1 MNINWQDMI
10 DSVLDDFDFEKIQK
24 MMRAVNWTY
33 AIPNEVPNEV
43 PDVPVLRKTARTLL
57 RGAVKEFVP
66 LMDSQGSFGVSSGGF
81 EATAFCDE
89 DGEHGV
95 MLKFVAEEQYSN

>member
-1 MNINWQDMI
+1 MDIKWREII

-24 MMRAVNWTY
+24 MMQAVNWTY
-33 AIPNEVPNEV
+33 AISNEV

-57 RGAVKEFVP
+57 RTAVKEFAP
-66 LMDSQGSFGVSSGGF
+66 LMDSQRSFGVSSGGF